1 VLDEWLDCGG
11 EKVRKEVEESGEWG
25 EVDSFFRG
33 TSDVRELG
41 VQTGPS
47 KGVRLAVERNLNKP
61 GEKT

>member
-1 VLDEWLDCGG
+1 M
-11 EKVRKEVEESGEWG
+11 RKEVEESGEWG